1 MRADA
6 AVRARARAADGRWG
20 ETSERAV
27 AVPRAKAEAD
37 EAAREEELCGIGLM
51 LEHDAETG
59 EVRVKG
65 LAPGGPAARDGRLV
79 EGDALVSVDG
89 AGIEALSFAEVS
101 RRIRGVRGS
110 RVALQVERRSLH
122 PASAGSPEGAGLSP
136 LSPLSPLS
144 LELVDVA
151 IVRAPI
157 DASAVRAPPAPPCA
171 LLARAAMRALPE
183 SSAARLRPLPRS
195 SPLPVPRRAL
205 ETARRADGLTGRLA
219 VRGEGRGVST

>member
-1 MRADA
+1 VLRADA

-37 EAAREEELCGIGLM
+37 EAAREEELCGIGLL

-65 LAPGGPAARDGRLV
+65 LAPGGPAARDGRLA

-122 PASAGSPEGAGLSP
+122 PASGGSPEGAGNGSSADDLFG
-136 LSPLSPLS
+136 
-144 LELVDVA
+144 LELIEAA

-171 LLARAAMRALPE
+171 LLARAAMRALPG
-183 SSAARLRPLPRS
+183 SATRPRPLPCPP
-195 SPLPVPRRAL
+195 PLPVLRRAL
-205 ETARRADGLTGRLA
+205 ETARRRADCPSRRRRRRGLR
-219 VRGEGRGVST
+219 